1 MTYELTHLTVAIAM
15 KVDPPTNIIQI
26 YVNGKKS
33 DLLDV
38 QSRIASLLTE
48 LSDERGMVYSEE
60 FPLSNAKRMMALLCV
75 RLLMKKL

>member
-1 MTYELTHLTVAIAM
+1 MEKNL
-15 KVDPPTNIIQI
+15 P
-26 YVNGKKS
+26 
-33 DLLDV
+33 
-38 QSRIASLLTE
+38 TE